1 MRKLMCVMLSC
12 MLLLGLTA
20 CGGEEE
26 VKNAAVGTFEQN
38 GITITMSFDA
48 KGDKVTRLTQKSVI
62 PTEGYTEEQLQ
73 ALREVVDQA
82 AATYDDFESVEYTSE
97 EEEGQMVETIVI
109 PTDEETLK
117 QVVEAGLLPVD
128 DENVTELSLE
138 QTKKNLEDTGWTFEE

>member
-12 MLLLGLTA
+12 MMLLGLTA

-97 EEEGQMVETIVI
+97 EEEGLMVETIVI

>member
-12 MLLLGLTA
+12 MMLLGLTA

-48 KGDKVTRLTQKSVI
+48 KGDKVTRLTQKYVI

>member
-12 MLLLGLTA
+12 MMLLGLTA

-117 QVVEAGLLPVD
+117 PVVEAGLLPVD

>member
-1 MRKLMCVMLSC
+1 MRKLMCMMLSC
-12 MLLLGLTA
+12 MMLLGLTA

-109 PTDEETLK
+109 PRDEETLK

>member
-12 MLLLGLTA
+12 MMLLGLTA

-109 PTDEETLK
+109 PPDEETLK

>member
-12 MLLLGLTA
+12 MMLLGLTA

-109 PTDEETLK
+109 PTGEETLK

>member
-12 MLLLGLTA
+12 MMLLGLTA

-109 PTDEETLK
+109 PRDEETLK

>member
-12 MLLLGLTA
+12 MMLLGLTA

-117 QVVEAGLLPVD
+117 QVVEAGESQILSAKRCQPAD
-128 DENVTELSLE
+128 TSTEDLSRRIP
-138 QTKKNLEDTGWTFEE
+138 

>member
-12 MLLLGLTA
+12 MMLLGLTA

-62 PTEGYTEEQLQ
+62 PTEGYTEEHLQ

>member
-1 MRKLMCVMLSC
+1 M
-12 MLLLGLTA
+12 
-20 CGGEEE
+20 
-26 VKNAAVGTFEQN
+26 
-38 GITITMSFDA
+38 
-48 KGDKVTRLTQKSVI
+48 I

-138 QTKKNLEDTGWTFEE
+138 QTKKNLEDTGWTFEV

>member
-1 MRKLMCVMLSC
+1 MLSC
-12 MLLLGLTA
+12 MMLLGLTA

-62 PTEGYTEEQLQ
+62 PTEGYTEEPLQ